1 MKKIIAIYCSL
12 FLAIVFTA
20 CSVSY
25 GFQGGKLNYDIVK
38 TITIQ
43 DFVNRAP
50 LVNPDLAPTF
60 DRALRD
66 RFVEQTRLTAVDNNA
81 DIEIEGEITGY
92 GIMGTAVKEDA
103 YASQTRL
110 TISIRVI
117 YTNNK
122 EEGSDV
128 DQTFTAFREFP
139 ASSSLEEVQGSLVS
153 EIVTELVDMIYN
165 ATVANW

>member
-1 MKKIIAIYCSL
+1 MKRLIVIYCILLSTVL
-12 FLAIVFTA
+12 TA
-20 CSVSY
+20 CSISY

-43 DFVNRAP
+43 DFANRAT
-50 LVNPDLAPTF
+50 LVNPNLAPTF
-60 DRALRD
+60 ERALRD
-66 RFVEQTRLTAVDNNA
+66 RFVEQTRLTAVNANA

-92 GIMGTAVKEDA
+92 DIMGTAVKDDA

-110 TISIRVI
+110 TVSIRI
-117 YTNNK
+117 SYTNHK

-128 DQTFTAFREFP
+128 NQTFTAFREFP
-139 ASSSLEEVQGSLVS
+139 ASSSLTDVEDALVN
-153 EIVTELVDMIYN
+153 EIVTEIVDMIYN

>member
-1 MKKIIAIYCSL
+1 MKKIIFWSL
-12 FLAIVFTA
+12 VIGHCLLLTA
-20 CSVSY
+20 CSFSY

-43 DFVNRAP
+43 DFTNRAT
-50 LVNPDLAPTF
+50 LVNPNLAPTF

-81 DIEIEGEITGY
+81 DITIEGEITGY
-92 GIMGTAVKEDA
+92 DIMGTAVKEDA

-110 TISIRVI
+110 TISIHVI
-117 YTNNK
+117 YTNFK
-122 EEGSDV
+122 EEGNDV

-139 ASSSLEEVQGSLVS
+139 ASSSLSEVEDTLVR